1 MSAALTTLEVECP
14 ACEGHGIVTDEGGL
28 YGVAD
33 RRFAKWIDCA
43 DCNGAGVVE
52 EEDFEAEIF
61 EMTPRQ
67 FAGVATFGLAS
78 LASSML
84 FGLALL
90 HVWRAM

>member
-1 MSAALTTLEVECP
+1 MTGEVECA
-14 ACEGHGIVTDEGGL
+14 ACHGTGTVEDEIHMHTLVKIVRLVCTD
-28 YGVAD
+28 
-33 RRFAKWIDCA
+33 CH
-43 DCNGAGVVE
+43 GAGVVE

-84 FGLALL
+84 FGIALL
-90 HVWRAM
+90 HVWRVM

>member
-1 MSAALTTLEVECP
+1 MTREVECT
-14 ACEGHGIVTDEGGL
+14 ACDGTGTVEGEIHMHTLVKIVRLDCTDC
-28 YGVAD
+28 D
-33 RRFAKWIDCA
+33 
-43 DCNGAGVVE
+43 GAGVVE

-90 HVWRAM
+90 HVWRVM

>member
-1 MSAALTTLEVECP
+1 MTREVECT
-14 ACEGHGIVTDEGGL
+14 ACDGTGTIEDEIHMHTLVKIV
-28 YGVAD
+28 
-33 RRFAKWIDCA
+33 RRDCTEC
-43 DCNGAGVVE
+43 DGAGVVE

-84 FGLALL
+84 YGIALL
-90 HVWRAM
+90 HVWRVM